1 VQNRASFQMPV
12 PGRPEEIDGL
22 GIDAVTI
29 ARLWENPC
37 WFAFR
42 FNYLALRYNIPLY
55 GWVERE
61 YGLLR
66 PQFAVIYSLGLR
78 DNVTARDIGVSFGFP
93 KNTLS
98 RAIRSLEARGLIRRR
113 RHRDDK
119 RSFLLSLTPA
129 GRRIFDETLPNF
141 VRLQDEM
148 LRPLAAR
155 ERETLSVLLAKIV
168 LHTFTWPDGDSL
180 VEASG
185 SLPPA
190 KVATRP

>member
-1 VQNRASFQMPV
+1 MPV

-29 ARLWENPC
+29 TRLWENPC

-78 DNVTARDIGVSFGFP
+78 DNVTARDIGISFGFP

-98 RAIRSLEARGLIRRR
+98 RAIRSLEVAMPPPLGGWVAVT
-113 RHRDDK
+113 HRTWVTSPSP
-119 RSFLLSLTPA
+119 RLPIPT
-129 GRRIFDETLPNF
+129 GRCPGPR
-141 VRLQDEM
+141 
-148 LRPLAAR
+148 
-155 ERETLSVLLAKIV
+155 
-168 LHTFTWPDGDSL
+168 
-180 VEASG
+180 
-185 SLPPA
+185 
-190 KVATRP
+190 

>member
-1 VQNRASFQMPV
+1 VQNHPSTLKPV
-12 PGRPEEIDGL
+12 PGRPTETDQL
-22 GIDAVTI
+22 GVDAVTT

-98 RAIRSLEARGLIRRR
+98 RAIQSLEERGLVRRR
-113 RHRDDK
+113 RQVSDK

-129 GRRIFDETLPNF
+129 GRRIFENALPNF
-141 VRLQDEM
+141 MRLQDEM
-148 LRPLAAR
+148 LKPLAPG
-155 ERETLSVLLAKIV
+155 ERETLSVLLAKVV
-168 LHTFTWPDGDSL
+168 LHTFTWPDAGAL
-180 VEASG
+180 VEAPG
-185 SLPPA
+185 SPPA
-190 KVATRP
+190 KGVATRP

>member
-1 VQNRASFQMPV
+1 MPV
-12 PGRPEEIDGL
+12 PGRPTEIDRL
-22 GIDAVTI
+22 GIDAVTT

-78 DNVTARDIGVSFGFP
+78 DNVTARDIGISFGFP

-98 RAIRSLEARGLIRRR
+98 RAIQSLEERGLIRRR
-113 RHRDDK
+113 RRMSDK
-119 RSFLLSLTPA
+119 RSFLLNLTPA
-129 GRRIFDETLPNF
+129 GRRIFEEALPNF

-148 LRPLAAR
+148 LKPLAPH

-168 LHTFTWPDGDSL
+168 LHTFTWPDADTL
-180 VEASG
+180 VEAPAS
-185 SLPPA
+185 PPAA
-190 KVATRP
+190 KVATRS